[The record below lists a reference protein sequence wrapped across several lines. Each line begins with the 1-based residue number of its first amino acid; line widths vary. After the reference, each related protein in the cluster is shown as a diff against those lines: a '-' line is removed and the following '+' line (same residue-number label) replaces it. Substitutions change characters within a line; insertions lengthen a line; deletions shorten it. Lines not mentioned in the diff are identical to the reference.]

1 MNSEQIIEATVN
13 PIATVTA
20 TDENIKSVDISL
32 TQDTIVND
40 NNYIN
45 LVNKSSLNN
54 LELLGNITL
63 SLVVNSEN
71 NTHSIQLKQNDLGL
85 SNITGENILN
95 LSVGS
100 SNIKNYI
107 DNKIQTV
114 EKIEDI
120 DINSKNNDYIF
131 IIKR

>member
-40 NNYIN
+40 NSYIN
-45 LVNKSSLNN
+45 LVNKPTLNN
-54 LELLGNITL
+54 LELSGNTTL
-63 SLVVNSEN
+63 SLVLNSEN
-71 NTHSIQLKQNDLGL
+71 NTHSIQLKQNDLVL

-114 EKIEDI
+114 DKIEDI

-131 IIKR
+131 IKR

>member
-40 NNYIN
+40 NSYIN
-45 LVNKSSLNN
+45 LVNKPTLNN
-54 LELLGNITL
+54 LELSGNTTL
-63 SLVVNSEN
+63 SLVLNSEN
-71 NTHSIQLKQNDLGL
+71 NTHSIQLKQNDLVL

-131 IIKR
+131 IKR

>member
-45 LVNKSSLNN
+45 LVNKPTLNN
-54 LELLGNITL
+54 LELSGNTTL

-71 NTHSIQLKQNDLGL
+71 NTHSIQLKQNDLVL